1 MSNEASTA
9 LTYQQLLV
17 SIKQQ
22 VKSAQAKAAL
32 SVNSSL
38 IELYWNLGKMIADN
52 QALFEG
58 RNNYVVQLA
67 KDLKAEFPEMTGFS
81 RTNLFYIRKF
91 YQFYGGKGSVLQ
103 AVRLKENILVP
114 VSVQQP
120 AAPGKNVSVQQ
131 LVGLNET
138 SSETMQQSAELKNEN
153 SVQQPVGFN
162 LNIVSMPWGH
172 HVVLLDKVKSV
183 EEALFYLQQTIE
195 NNWSRAILTLQIE
208 QDLYSRQGKAITNFH
223 QTLPEQQALIAGQ
236 ILKDPYNFG
245 FLTLENKMQELD
257 VERQLTEHITKFL
270 LELGKGF
277 AFIGRQ
283 YPLQVG
289 EKDYRLDLL
298 FYHIR
303 LRCFVV
309 IDLKVVEFEP
319 EFAGKMNFYL
329 SAVDDQIKTP
339 EDQPSIGIILCK
351 NKNKLE
357 VEYALQG
364 MSKPIGVSEFTVT
377 QSLPAELKSTLP
389 TVEEFENELNKDID

>member
-1 MSNEASTA
+1 MSKEVSTEMS
-9 LTYQQLLV
+9 YKQLLA

-22 VKSAQAKAAL
+22 VTSAHSKAAL
-32 SVNSSL
+32 AVNSSL
-38 IELYWNLGKMIADN
+38 IRLYWNMGKMIADN
-52 QALFEG
+52 QVLFEG
-58 RNNYVVQLA
+58 RNNYVEQLA
-67 KDLKAEFPEMTGFS
+67 KDLRAEFPEMTGFS
-81 RTNLFYIRKF
+81 KRNIFYFRKF
-91 YQFYGGKGSVLQ
+91 YLFYSGG
-103 AVRLKENILVP
+103 
-114 VSVQQP
+114 SVQQ
-120 AAPGKNVSVQQ
+120 AAALKMRPETEPVQQLAALNIESSVQQ
-131 LVGLNET
+131 T
-138 SSETMQQSAELKNEN
+138 
-153 SVQQPVGFN
+153 VGFN
-162 LNIVSMPWGH
+162 FDILGVPWGH
-172 HVVLLDKVKSV
+172 HMLVLDKAKLM

-195 NNWSRAILTLQIE
+195 NNWSRAILNLQIE
-208 QDLYSRQGKAITNFH
+208 QDLFSRQGKAITNFS
-223 QTLPEQQALIAGQ
+223 QTLPEKQALMAGQ

-245 FLTLENKMQELD
+245 FLTLEKKMQELD

-329 SAVDDQIKTP
+329 NVVDDQIKTL

-351 NKNKLE
+351 NKNKVE

-364 MSKPIGVSEFTVT
+364 MSKPIGVSEFSVT
-377 QSLPAELKSTLP
+377 QALPAELKSTLP
-389 TVEEFENELNKDID
+389 TLEEFENELNKDID

>member
-1 MSNEASTA
+1 MSKEVSTEMN
-9 LTYQQLLV
+9 YKQLLA

-32 SVNSSL
+32 AVNSSL
-38 IELYWNLGKMIADN
+38 IQLYWNMGKMIADN

-58 RNNYVVQLA
+58 RNNYVEQLA
-67 KDLKAEFPEMTGFS
+67 KDLRAEFPEMAGFS

-91 YQFYGGKGSVLQ
+91 YQFYAG
-103 AVRLKENILVP
+103 A
-114 VSVQQP
+114 SVQQ
-120 AAPGKNVSVQQ
+120 V
-131 LVGLNET
+131 VGLNET
-138 SSETMQQSAELKNEN
+138 SSETISVQQPVALEIEN
-153 SVQQPVGFN
+153 AVQQPVGFN
-162 LNIVSMPWGH
+162 LTIGSVPWGH
-172 HVVLLDKVKSV
+172 HVLLLDKTKSV
-183 EEALFYLQQTIE
+183 DEALFYIQQTIE
-195 NNWSRAILTLQIE
+195 NNWSRAILSLQIE
-208 QDLYSRQGKAITNFH
+208 QNLYSRQGKAITNFG
-223 QTLPEQQALIAGQ
+223 QTLPENQALMARQ

-245 FLTLENKMQELD
+245 FLTLEPKVQELNI
-257 VERQLTEHITKFL
+257 ERQLTEHITKFL

-289 EKDYRLDLL
+289 DKDYRLDLL

-329 SAVDDQIKTP
+329 SVVDDQIKKP

-377 QSLPAELKSTLP
+377 QALPAELKSTLP
-389 TVEEFENELNKDID
+389 TVEEFESELNKEIN

>member
-1 MSNEASTA
+1 MSKEVSTE
-9 LTYQQLLV
+9 LTYKQLLV

-32 SVNSSL
+32 VVNSSL
-38 IELYWNLGKMIADN
+38 IQLYWNLGKMITDN

-58 RNNYVVQLA
+58 RNNYVEQLA
-67 KDLKAEFPEMTGFS
+67 KDLRAEFPEMKGFS
-81 RTNLFYIRKF
+81 RSNLFYIRKF
-91 YQFYGGKGSVLQ
+91 YQFY
-103 AVRLKENILVP
+103 AT
-114 VSVQQP
+114 VSVQQ
-120 AAPGKNVSVQQ
+120 V
-131 LVGLNET
+131 VGLNEIPIDII
-138 SSETMQQSAELKNEN
+138 SMQQPVALENE
-153 SVQQPVGFN
+153 STVQQPVGFN
-162 LNIVSMPWGH
+162 LNILSVPWGH
-172 HVVLLDKVKSV
+172 HVVLLDKAKSV
-183 EEALFYLQQTIE
+183 VEALFYLQQTIE

-208 QDLYSRQGKAITNFH
+208 QDLFSRQGKAITNFS
-223 QTLPEQQALIAGQ
+223 QTLPKNQALMAGQ

-245 FLTLENKMQELD
+245 FLTLENKVQELD
-257 VERQLTEHITKFL
+257 IERQLTEHITKFL

-309 IDLKVVEFEP
+309 IDLKVIEFEP

-329 SAVDDQIKTP
+329 SVVDDQIKKP

-377 QSLPAELKSTLP
+377 QVLPAELKSTLP
-389 TVEEFENELNKDID
+389 TIEEFENELNKDNN

>member
-1 MSNEASTA
+1 MSRSDNMNKKVSKD
-9 LTYQQLLV
+9 LTYNQFLV
-17 SIKQQ
+17 TFKEQ
-22 VKSAQAKAAL
+22 VKSIQAKAAL
-32 SVNSSL
+32 AVNSSL
-38 IELYWNLGKMIADN
+38 IQLYWSMGKMIAEN

-58 RNNYVVQLA
+58 RNNYVDQLA
-67 KDLKAEFPEMTGFS
+67 KDLRIEFPDMKGFS
-81 RTNLFYIRKF
+81 RSNLFYIRKF
-91 YQFYGGKGSVLQ
+91 YQFYMDSSVQHPVGLKEPNSGEVPVQQTVASNFKDLVAQPVLQ
-103 AVRLKENILVP
+103 NNLLA
-114 VSVQQP
+114 SV
-120 AAPGKNVSVQQ
+120 
-131 LVGLNET
+131 
-138 SSETMQQSAELKNEN
+138 
-153 SVQQPVGFN
+153 
-162 LNIVSMPWGH
+162 PWGH
-172 HVVLLDKVKSV
+172 HVVLIDKLKDPV
-183 EEALFYLQQTIE
+183 EAIFYLQQTIE
-195 NNWSRAILTLQIE
+195 NNWSRSILNLQIE
-208 QDLYSRQGKAITNFH
+208 QDLYKRQGKSITNF
-223 QTLPEQQALIAGQ
+223 QKTLPEKQALMAEQ

-245 FLTLENKMQELD
+245 FLTLEPKVQELD

-289 EKDYRLDLL
+289 DKDYRLDLL

-303 LRCFVV
+303 LHCFVV

-329 SAVDDQIKTP
+329 SVVDDQIKSA

-377 QSLPAELKSTLP
+377 QSLPFELKSTLP
-389 TVEEFENELNKDID
+389 TVEEFEKELNKELK

>member
-1 MSNEASTA
+1 MSKEVSTE
-9 LTYQQLLV
+9 LSYKQLLV

-22 VKSAQAKAAL
+22 VQSAQAKAAL
-32 SVNSSL
+32 AVNSSL
-38 IELYWNLGKMIADN
+38 IQLYWNMGKMIADN
-52 QALFEG
+52 QALFAG
-58 RNNYVVQLA
+58 RNNYVEQLA
-67 KDLKAEFPEMTGFS
+67 KDLRTEFPEMKGFS
-81 RTNLFYIRKF
+81 RANLFFIRKF
-91 YQFYGGKGSVLQ
+91 YQFYLGAPSVLQ
-103 AVRLKENILVP
+103 AVRLEENSQIP
-114 VSVQQP
+114 VTVQQP
-120 AAPGKNVSVQQ
+120 AAFNNDDSVQQ
-131 LVGLNET
+131 AVRLSNLL
-138 SSETMQQSAELKNEN
+138 A
-153 SVQQPVGFN
+153 SV
-162 LNIVSMPWGH
+162 PWGH
-172 HVVLLDKVKSV
+172 HVVIINKLKDPV
-183 EEALFYLQQTIE
+183 EALFYQQQTIE

-208 QDLYSRQGKAITNFH
+208 QDLFSRHGKAVTNFH
-223 QTLPEQQALIAGQ
+223 QTLPEKQALMAGQ

-245 FLTLENKMQELD
+245 FLTLEPKVQELD
-257 VERQLTEHITKFL
+257 IERQLTEHITKFL

-289 EKDYRLDLL
+289 DKDYRLDLL

-329 SAVDDQIKTP
+329 SIVDDQIKTI

-377 QSLPAELKSTLP
+377 QALPAELKSTLP
-389 TVEEFENELNKDID
+389 TIEEFENELNKDID

>member
-1 MSNEASTA
+1 MA
-9 LTYQQLLV
+9 LKTLEKDYLNFLQEVKSL
-17 SIKQQ
+17 IKQGHQ
-22 VKSAQAKAAL
+22 KAAL
-32 SVNSSL
+32 AVNTAL
-38 IELYWNLGKMIADN
+38 IQTYWILGERIAQQ

-58 RNNYVVQLA
+58 RNSYVEQLA
-67 KDLKAEFPEMTGFS
+67 KDLRAEFPEMKGFS
-81 RTNLFYIRKF
+81 RSNLFYIRKF
-91 YQFYGGKGSVLQ
+91 YQFY
-103 AVRLKENILVP
+103 ANT
-114 VSVQQP
+114 
-120 AAPGKNVSVQQ
+120 SVQQ

-138 SSETMQQSAELKNEN
+138 ASDKNSVQQTVELEIQT

-162 LNIVSMPWGH
+162 LNILGIPWGH
-172 HVVLLDKVKSV
+172 HVVLLDKAKSV
-183 EEALFYLQQTIE
+183 DEALFYLQQTTE

-223 QTLPEQQALIAGQ
+223 QTLPEKQALMAGQ

-245 FLTLENKMQELD
+245 FLMLENKVQELD
-257 VERQLTEHITKFL
+257 IERQLTEHITKFL

-329 SAVDDQIKTP
+329 SVVDDQIKTTD
-339 EDQPSIGIILCK
+339 DQPSIGIILCK

-377 QSLPAELKSTLP
+377 QALPAELKSTLP
-389 TVEEFENELNKDID
+389 TVEEFENELNKEID

>member
-1 MSNEASTA
+1 MPKEVSTE
-9 LTYQQLLV
+9 LTYKDLLV
-17 SIKQQ
+17 AIKQQ
-22 VKSAQAKAAL
+22 VQAAQTKAAL
-32 SVNSSL
+32 AVNSSL
-38 IELYWNLGKMIADN
+38 IQLYWSMGKMIADN

-58 RNNYVVQLA
+58 RNNYVEQLA
-67 KDLKAEFPEMTGFS
+67 KDLSAEFPDMKGFS
-81 RTNLFYIRKF
+81 KRNIFYCRKF
-91 YQFYGGKGSVLQ
+91 YLFYAG
-103 AVRLKENILVP
+103 A
-114 VSVQQP
+114 SVQQP
-120 AAPGKNVSVQQ
+120 VALKEDKHGDVTVQQ
-131 LVGLNET
+131 PVALNPD
-138 SSETMQQSAELKNEN
+138 SI
-153 SVQQPVGFN
+153 QQPVGFN
-162 LNIVSMPWGH
+162 LNILSVPWGH
-172 HVVLLDKVKSV
+172 HVVLLDKAKSP

-195 NNWSRAILTLQIE
+195 HNWSRAILTLQIE
-208 QDLYSRQGKAITNFH
+208 QQLFARQGKAISNFKT
-223 QTLPEQQALIAGQ
+223 TLPEQQALMAAQ

-245 FLTLENKMQELD
+245 FLTLEPKVQELD
-257 VERQLTEHITKFL
+257 IEKQLTEHITKFL

-309 IDLKVVEFEP
+309 IDLKVVEFQP

-329 SAVDDQIKTP
+329 SVIDDQLKTSN
-339 EDQPSIGIILCK
+339 DQPSIGIILCK

-377 QSLPAELKSTLP
+377 PSLPAELKSTLP
-389 TVEEFENELNKDID
+389 TIEEFESELKKEFE

>member
-1 MSNEASTA
+1 MSKEVSTE
-9 LTYQQLLV
+9 LSYKQLLAT
-17 SIKQQ
+17 IKQQ
-22 VKSAQAKAAL
+22 VQSAQAKAAL
-32 SVNSSL
+32 AVNSSL
-38 IELYWNLGKMIADN
+38 IQLYWNMGKMIADN

-58 RNNYVVQLA
+58 RNNYVEQLA
-67 KDLKAEFPEMTGFS
+67 KDLRAEFPDMKGFS
-81 RTNLFYIRKF
+81 RSNLFYIRKL
-91 YQFYGGKGSVLQ
+91 YQFY
-103 AVRLKENILVP
+103 AT
-114 VSVQQP
+114 VSVQQ
-120 AAPGKNVSVQQ
+120 V
-131 LVGLNET
+131 VGLNET
-138 SSETMQQSAELKNEN
+138 SPDIISMQQPVALENE
-153 SVQQPVGFN
+153 STVQQPVGFN
-162 LNIVSMPWGH
+162 LNILSVPWGH
-172 HVVLLDKVKSV
+172 HLVLLDKAKSV
-183 EEALFYLQQTIE
+183 DEALFYLHQTIE

-208 QDLYSRQGKAITNFH
+208 QDLYSRQGKAITNFQ
-223 QTLPEQQALIAGQ
+223 QTLPEKQALMAGQ

-245 FLTLENKMQELD
+245 FLTLENKVQELD
-257 VERQLTEHITKFL
+257 IERQLTEHITKFL

-277 AFIGRQ
+277 AYIGRQ

-329 SAVDDQIKTP
+329 SVVDDQIKTAD
-339 EDQPSIGIILCK
+339 DQPSIGIILCK

-377 QSLPAELKSTLP
+377 QALPAELKSTLP
-389 TVEEFENELNKDID
+389 TIEEFENELNKDNN